1 MKKIYLFTIVAALF
15 FTSSGFAQDIT
26 NNIRKITVEEAV
38 QLAKENSSSL
48 KQAKLDLDLAKKKKD
63 YSWNSASPSLTVA
76 ASFGGGATGSY
87 DAWSNGNQLE
97 KDPKFDASATLKI
110 NLTSNLYTSIQS
122 QNISYEQA
130 LISYENTVRALDKD
144 IRTKFYSCVLN
155 KESFIIKQN
164 ELKQI
169 KQIYES
175 NKVKYNLGQKSEL
188 DLLQSQ
194 YNYEYKLLEV
204 DDSKRKLE
212 TEFET
217 FKEEL
222 GINISE
228 NIELDYNLDEAAK
241 IVITEESVMVNIDE
255 TSEIRNLELDVANK
269 KNNLLKD
276 RFNYFGPSISA
287 SAMATLDDLSFNYSL
302 GVSIPLDGF
311 LPWSEKAL
319 NVATTKRDLEKKEV
333 SLEERKTE
341 LAKEIVKSYKEIQ
354 VSKTKLE
361 MLDKNILLAQKKYDM
376 TLDAYNHG
384 SRNLMDLQD
393 SSDSLIKAKN
403 ERQSQIF
410 SLIKLI
416 LDLEYKLGLPY
427 GTLGK

>member
-1 MKKIYLFTIVAALF
+1 MVAALF

-63 YSWNSASPSLTVA
+63 YAWNSASPSLTVA

-97 KDPKFDASATLKI
+97 KDPKFDASATLNI
-110 NLTSNLYTSIQS
+110 NLTSNLYTSIQA
-122 QNISYEQA
+122 QNIEYEKA
-130 LISYENTVRALDKD
+130 MIDYANKVRLLEFD
-144 IRTKFYSCVLN
+144 IITKFYSCVSK
-155 KESFIIKQN
+155 KESFIIQQN
-164 ELKQI
+164 GLKQK
-169 KQIYES
+169 KQIYEA

-194 YNYEYKLLEV
+194 YDYENTILNV
-204 DDSKRKLE
+204 DDAKRNLE
-212 TEFET
+212 TDFET
-217 FKEEL
+217 FKETL
-222 GINISE
+222 GLNISE
-228 NIELDYNLDEAAK
+228 NIELDYNLDEVENS
-241 IVITEESVMVNIDE
+241 VITEKDITINIDE
-255 TSEIRNLELDVANK
+255 IPEIKRMELDISVQ
-269 KNNLLKD
+269 KNNLLDD
-276 RFNYFGPSISA
+276 RFSYFGPSITA
-287 SAMATLDDLSFNYSL
+287 STKATLDDLSFNYSL

-311 LPWSEKAL
+311 LPWSAKAL
-319 NVATTKRDLEKKEV
+319 KIANTKRSLEKQEV
-333 SLEERKTE
+333 SLEERKKQ
-341 LAKEIVKSYKEIQ
+341 LSKEIVQSYKDIQ

-384 SRNLMDLQD
+384 SRDLQTLQTA
-393 SSDSLIKAKN
+393 SDSLMEAKN
-403 ERQSQIF
+403 KRQSQIF
-410 SLIKLI
+410 NIINLI
-416 LDLEYKLGLPY
+416 LKLEDTLGLPY